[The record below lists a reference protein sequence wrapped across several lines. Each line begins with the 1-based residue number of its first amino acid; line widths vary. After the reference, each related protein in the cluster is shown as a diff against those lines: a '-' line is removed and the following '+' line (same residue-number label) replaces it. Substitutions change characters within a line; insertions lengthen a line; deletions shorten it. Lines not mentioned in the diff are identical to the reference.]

1 MRITGLLVSLFLLA
15 GCSAY
20 MIEGGGTGQLRAVGK
35 DNRPASVVASD
46 SAITTKI
53 RGKYAADSVV
63 SVFNIYVR
71 TYNGTV
77 TLGGTVGS
85 YVARD
90 QAAALAKDT
99 DGVIAVN
106 NQITIEDRTQ

>member
-20 MIEGGGTGQLRAVGK
+20 MVGGGSASSQHGK
-35 DNRPASVVASD
+35 DDRPASVVASD

-53 RGKYAADSVV
+53 RGKYATDSVV

-71 TYNGTV
+71 TYKGTV
-77 TLGGTVGS
+77 TLGGAVGS

-90 QAAALAKDT
+90 RAAALAKDT

>member
-1 MRITGLLVSLFLLA
+1 MRKTVILVSFLLAA

-20 MIEGGGTGQLRAVGK
+20 MVSSGGAGAQHGK
-35 DNRPASVVASD
+35 DDRPASVVASD
-46 SAITTKI
+46 SAITSKI
-53 RGKYAADSVV
+53 RGKYATDSVV

-71 TYNGTV
+71 TYKGTV

-90 QAAALAKDT
+90 RAAELAKDT
-99 DGVIAVN
+99 GGVIAVN
-106 NQITIEDRTQ
+106 NQIIIEDRTQ

>member
-1 MRITGLLVSLFLLA
+1 MRISGLLVSLFLLA
-15 GCSAY
+15 GCSAF
-20 MIEGGGTGQLRAVGK
+20 MVGGGSAGSHHGK
-35 DNRPASVVASD
+35 DDRPASVTASD

-71 TYNGTV
+71 TYKGTV
-77 TLGGTVGS
+77 TLSGAVGS

-90 QAAALAKDT
+90 RAAALAKDT

-106 NQITIEDRTQ
+106 NQIIIEDRTQ